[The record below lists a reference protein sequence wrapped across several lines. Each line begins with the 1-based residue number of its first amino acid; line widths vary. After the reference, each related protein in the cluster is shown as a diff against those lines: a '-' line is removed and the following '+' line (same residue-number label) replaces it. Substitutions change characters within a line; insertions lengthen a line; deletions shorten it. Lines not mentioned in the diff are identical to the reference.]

1 MQALPS
7 LMSIPVIKALIWE
20 IVEIAASS
28 YGKGGSFREGG
39 VGIHISWHVRCSY
52 LFLVAQ

>member
-1 MQALPS
+1 MQVLPS
-7 LMSIPVIKALIWE
+7 LMSIPVIKASVWE

-39 VGIHISWHVRCSY
+39 VGVHIS
-52 LFLVAQ
+52 